1 MYFSLWVCWYVF
13 SFRTYEDTPAE
24 MLNREDKLWPFENG
38 FINIYWNK
46 LSKVEWKERKG
57 HHQLFLYFYS
67 IDLTLSCGTVF
78 FI

>member
-38 FINIYWNK
+38 FINIYWN
-46 LSKVEWKERKG
+46 
-57 HHQLFLYFYS
+57 
-67 IDLTLSCGTVF
+67 
-78 FI
+78 